1 MCGRK
6 SLTKSEKA
14 IIEELL
20 VDEWQVEDYA
30 PSYNIAPTQNSL
42 VMTQEKGSNII
53 KNMKWGLIPKWSKD
67 ESSGSKMINAR
78 FETITTKPSFK
89 NLIYQNRC
97 VVLCDGYYEWK
108 QDGINKS
115 PYFIQRKDRTLILL
129 AGLWTVWKS
138 SSNYVFTYTIL
149 TTNPQEDIAHIHNR
163 MPVVLNKPKME
174 MWINLDNDYFEIKKE
189 LACFEHELDHHQVS
203 NFVNSPSNNS
213 RKCIAPFKTPSNLNL
228 FDNK

>member
-6 SLTKSEKA
+6 TLIKSEKA

-30 PSYNIAPTQNSL
+30 PNYNITPTQNSL

-53 KNMKWGLIPKWSKD
+53 KNMKWGLIPEWSKD

-115 PYFIQRKDRTLILL
+115 PYFIQREDHCLMLL
-129 AGLWTVWKS
+129 AGLWTVWRS

-163 MPVVLNKPKME
+163 MPVVLNKSKME

-189 LACFEHELDHHQVS
+189 LACFEHELDYHQVS

-228 FDNK
+228 FDNE

>member
-20 VDEWQVEDYA
+20 IDEWQVEDYA

-42 VMTQEKGSNII
+42 VMTQKKGSNII
-53 KNMKWGLIPKWSKD
+53 NNMKWGLIPKWSED

-78 FETITTKPSFK
+78 FETITIKPSFK

-115 PYFIQRKDRTLILL
+115 PYFIQREDRCLMLL
-129 AGLWTVWKS
+129 AGLWTVWRS
-138 SSNYVFTYTIL
+138 SSSYVFTYTIL
-149 TTNPQEDIAHIHNR
+149 TTNPQEDISHIHNR
-163 MPVVLNKPKME
+163 MPVIIPKKLEKRWLQEENVLGLKSIKT
-174 MWINLDNDYFEIKKE
+174 EIE
-189 LACFEHELDHHQVS
+189 WWPELDWTLDPTDEKLSYKQIELLKH
-203 NFVNSPSNNS
+203 
-213 RKCIAPFKTPSNLNL
+213 
-228 FDNK
+228 